1 MSRPNSTPAF
11 DDALDAQFGLAL
23 FAAAFQNNTLP
34 ATLTRMDDGLLLK
47 VNDAWVN
54 FMGYTREEAV
64 GKTALDLGIWTDAA
78 QRVEALKTLQ
88 GEPASTVIE
97 TAVFV
102 KGGARRTI
110 RFNATRFN
118 WNGVPHVLSSF
129 TDVTDEKKSAQAVRD
144 KLAFIEK
151 LTARVPVFLYQFSLR
166 TDGTWHF
173 NFVSQ
178 AIRQAF
184 DVTPKDLIG
193 NAAIAFE
200 RLHPDDMEDVWR
212 TIHASA
218 KSMAPWRHEFR
229 VVLPGGETLWLFGDS
244 LPEREPDGSILWT
257 GSMTDVTTRKLQ
269 LDELERTRALVD
281 EKARKLSIALD
292 NMSQGILTLD
302 ATSKITQYNQ
312 RLLKLLDI
320 DQTVMD
326 NFADGAEMLAYQR
339 ARGDFGKDSEWVET
353 TARPLIDSQPVH
365 LGPKEYLRKTRSGR
379 TLEVKSR
386 ALADGGVVRTFADV
400 THFVEAQAALHRSE
414 ARFRSL
420 TALSSDWFW
429 EQDENFRFV
438 KVVGDTFSAGHFPE
452 SEFIGKT
459 RWETGVIGVSPEQ
472 WAAHRAL
479 LESHQ
484 TFRNLEFQRPGANG
498 EVRWIS
504 IGGMP
509 IFDAEGNFC
518 GYRGVGTDITEQKR
532 REDESQRLAFYDT
545 LTGLP
550 NRRLLLD
557 RLAQAMVVSGRN
569 QKHGALLFID
579 LDNFKDLNDTMGHD
593 VGDQLLERVANR
605 LVTCIRQGDTVAR
618 FGGDEFVV
626 MLEDLQ
632 GDLKGAS
639 DQVKTVSE
647 KILATLNLPFEL
659 GGKTHYSTPSIGI
672 AVFSGQVDGVDE
684 LLKRAD
690 LAMYQAKSA
699 GRNTLRFFDPEM
711 QAAVTQRAALE
722 VDLRHGLERG
732 ELVLHYQT
740 VVSHQGRVTGVE
752 ALVRWHHPQRGLV
765 PPNQFIPVAEQ
776 TGLILPIGQWVLK
789 TACAQLVEWA
799 EDPLTKYLTLSV
811 NISAREFHEA
821 DFVAETMR
829 MLKQSGANA
838 NLLKLEL
845 TESLLLGDIQDTGKK
860 MGQLR
865 ESGVRFA
872 LDDFGTGYSS
882 LSYLRQL
889 PLDELKIDQS
899 FVRDVLT
906 DPNDAAIAKTIIAL
920 AHSLGLSVVAEGVE
934 TTGQREFLARHGCES
949 FQGYLFGL
957 PLPVAEINLA
967 DLAISFV
974 ATESESLNLS
984 LI

>member
-1 MSRPNSTPAF
+1 MSKPF
-11 DDALDAQFGLAL
+11 DDKAANRAPGMAL
-23 FAAAFQNNTLP
+23 FAAAFHNNAQAAL
-34 ATLTRMDDGLLLK
+34 LTRLNDGLL
-47 VNDAWVN
+47 VEANDAWLALSG
-54 FMGYTREEAV
+54 FTRQDIV
-64 GKTALDLGIWTDAA
+64 GKTTLDLGIWRDEAVRDGA
-78 QRVEALKTLQ
+78 LNALKGGQTTVAVETTLNAKAGVQ
-88 GEPASTVIE
+88 R
-97 TAVFV
+97 AV
-102 KGGARRTI
+102 
-110 RFNATRFN
+110 RFNATRFDLE
-118 WNGVPHVLSSF
+118 GVPHVLSFFVDAS
-129 TDVTDEKKSAQAVRD
+129 VEKAAGVSLRNQLD
-144 KLAFIEK
+144 FIEK
-151 LTARVPVFLYQFSLR
+151 ITARVPVLLFQFR
-166 TDGTWHF
+166 VRADGTVYF
-173 NFVSQ
+173 PFVSH
-178 AIRQAF
+178 AIEQVLDATPA
-184 DVTPKDLIG
+184 DVVADAMVVLNRVHRDDKETMWDSIQSSAIHMTPWKQ
-193 NAAIAFE
+193 
-200 RLHPDDMEDVWR
+200 
-212 TIHASA
+212 
-218 KSMAPWRHEFR
+218 EFR
-229 VVLPGGETLWLFGDS
+229 VVLPDGSVLWLFGDGM
-244 LPEREPDGSILWT
+244 PEREGDGSTLWT
-257 GSMTDVTTRKLQ
+257 GSITDITARKLQ
-269 LDELERTRALVD
+269 LDELESTRALME
-281 EKARKLSIALD
+281 EKTRNLSVALD
-292 NMSQGILTLD
+292 NMSQGILTMD
-302 ATSKITQYNQ
+302 ATSNITQYNQ
-312 RLLKLLDI
+312 RLLELLEI
-320 DQTVMD
+320 DTATMD
-326 NFADGAEMLAYQR
+326 SFADGAELLAYQR
-339 ARGDFGKDSEWVET
+339 ARGDFGKDFEWVET
-353 TARPLIDSQPVH
+353 TARPLIVGQPVH
-365 LGPKEYLRKTRSGR
+365 LGPSDYLRKTRSGR

-386 ALADGGVVRTFADV
+386 ALADGGVVRTFSDV
-400 THFVEAQAALHRSE
+400 THFVEAQAALFRSE
-414 ARFRSL
+414 SRFRSL

-438 KVVGDTFSAGHFPE
+438 KVLGDTFSAGQFPE
-452 SEFIGKT
+452 GEYIGKT
-459 RWETGVIGVSPEQ
+459 RWETDAIGVSPEQ
-472 WAAHRAL
+472 WAVHRAL

-484 TFRNLEFQRPGANG
+484 TFRNLELQRQADHG

-504 IGGMP
+504 ISGMP
-509 IFDAEGNFC
+509 IFDAEGAFC

-532 REDESQRLAFYDT
+532 REDETQRLAFYDT

-557 RLAQAMVVSGRN
+557 RLAQAMVSSARS

-626 MLEDLQ
+626 MLEDLHA
-632 GDLKGAS
+632 DLTAAS

-659 GGKTHYSTPSIGI
+659 LGKTHYSTPSIGI
-672 AVFSGQVDGVDE
+672 AVFCGQVDGVDE

-732 ELVLHYQT
+732 ELVLHFQT

-765 PPNQFIPVAEQ
+765 PPNEFIPVAEQ

-789 TACAQLVEWA
+789 TACAQLVDWA
-799 EDPLTKYLTLSV
+799 QDPLTQYLTLSV
-811 NISAREFHEA
+811 NISAREFHEP

-829 MLKQSGANA
+829 LIKQSGATA

-845 TESLLLGDIQDTGKK
+845 TESLLIGDIQDTRKK

-865 ESGVRFA
+865 EMGVRFA

-934 TTGQREFLARHGCES
+934 TVGQREFLARHGCES
-949 FQGYLFGL
+949 FQGYLFGQ

-984 LI
+984 LL

>member
-1 MSRPNSTPAF
+1 MSNSLNDKMATMAP
-11 DDALDAQFGLAL
+11 GMAL
-23 FAAAFQNNTLP
+23 FAAAFHNNAQA
-34 ATLTRMDDGLLLK
+34 ATLARISDGLLVD
-47 VNDAWVN
+47 VNDAWLTLSG
-54 FMGYTREEAV
+54 FTRAEVA
-64 GKTALDLGIWTDAA
+64 GKSTLELGIWANAA
-78 QRVEALKTLQ
+78 ERQASMNALESGQTTVVVETRMNAKAGLQR
-88 GEPASTVIE
+88 
-97 TAVFV
+97 AV
-102 KGGARRTI
+102 
-110 RFNATRFN
+110 RFNGTRFDLD
-118 WNGVPHVLSSF
+118 GVPHILSFF
-129 TDVTDEKKSAQAVRD
+129 TDVTGETASAQTLKD
-144 KLAFIEK
+144 ELDFIEK
-151 LTARVPVFLYQFSLR
+151 ITARVPVLLFQFR
-166 TDGTWHF
+166 VRADGTPHF
-173 NFVSQ
+173 PFVSR
-178 AIRQAF
+178 AIEQVLAL
-184 DVTPKDLIG
+184 TPAEVVADAQVLL
-193 NAAIAFE
+193 N
-200 RLHPDDMEDVWR
+200 RVHRDDKEVMR
-212 TIHASA
+212 ISTQLSA
-218 KSMAPWRHEFR
+218 LNLTAWKQEFR
-229 VVLPGGETLWLFGDS
+229 IVLRSGAVLWVFGDS
-244 LPEREPDGSILWT
+244 MPQRQHDGSTIWT
-257 GSMTDVTTRKLQ
+257 GSITDITERKRQ
-269 LDELERTRALVD
+269 YDELERTRALME
-281 EKARKLSIALD
+281 EKTRNLSAALD
-292 NMSQGILTLD
+292 NMSQGILTMD
-302 ATSKITQYNQ
+302 SKSKITQYNQ
-312 RLLKLLDI
+312 RLLRLLDI
-320 DQTVMD
+320 DQAVMES
-326 NFADGAEMLAYQR
+326 FVDGADMLDYQR
-339 ARGDFGKDSEWVET
+339 ARGDFGKEFEWVET
-353 TARPLIDSQPVH
+353 TARPLIEDQPVH

-386 ALADGGVVRTFADV
+386 ALPDGGVVRTFADV
-400 THFVEAQAALHRSE
+400 THFVDAQAALHRSE

-429 EQDENFRFV
+429 EQDEHFRFV
-438 KVVGDTFSAGHFPE
+438 KVDGDTFSTGKFPE
-452 SEFIGKT
+452 NDFIGKT
-459 RWETGVIGVSPEQ
+459 RWETGAIGVTPEQ
-472 WAAHRAL
+472 WAAHRAV

-484 TFRNLEFQRPGANG
+484 TFRNLEFQRQTATG
-498 EVRWIS
+498 EMRWIS

-509 IFDAEGNFC
+509 VFDADGKFC
-518 GYRGVGTDITEQKR
+518 GYRGVGADITERKN
-532 REDESQRLAFYDT
+532 REDENQRLAFYDT

-557 RLAQAMVVSGRN
+557 RLSQAMVTSGRS
-569 QKHGALLFID
+569 QRHGALLFLD

-626 MLEDLQ
+626 MLEDLNT
-632 GDLKGAS
+632 DVAS
-639 DQVKTVSE
+639 AIDQVKTVSQ
-647 KILATLNLPFEL
+647 KIMATLNLPFEL
-659 GGKTHYSTPSIGI
+659 EGKTHYSTPSIGI
-672 AVFSGQVDGVDE
+672 AVFCGQVDGVDE

-711 QAAVTQRAALE
+711 QAAVSQRAALE

-765 PPNQFIPVAEQ
+765 PPNEFIPMAEQ

-799 EDPLTKYLTLSV
+799 EDPMTKYLTLSV
-811 NISAREFHEA
+811 NISAREFHEP

-829 MLKQSGANA
+829 QLKQSGANA

-845 TESLLLGDIQDTGKK
+845 TESLLLGDIQDASKK

-865 ESGVRFA
+865 DSGVRFA

-906 DPNDAAIAKTIIAL
+906 DPNDAAIARTIIAL
-920 AHSLGLSVVAEGVE
+920 AHSLGLAVVAEGVE
-934 TTGQREFLARHGCES
+934 TVGQREFLARQGCQS
-949 FQGYLFGL
+949 FQGFLFGM
-957 PLPVAEINLA
+957 PLPVAEVNLA